1 MFIHVPPWRKAG
13 AQEKLNRRGRNA
25 GCIYFSPCTPRGGLS
40 LNRATCANTC
50 CTRTDKLAARNQVR
64 QALGGRLEHL
74 WKGAL
79 SPAMELQPASS
90 KRHFTSLRT
99 PRVTESKSIHE
110 KYIVN
115 NSTHTVLIC
124 MWINP
129 IYGHKGRLCQ
139 CTEDADKSPGQR
151 RAAHSW
157 KFVTL
162 LHHLM
167 LIHAALQMRLKWR
180 WQLRSVWW

>member
-1 MFIHVPPWRKAG
+1 MKKGWRSGEVEQARK
-13 AQEKLNRRGRNA
+13 KRGV
-25 GCIYFSPCTPRGGLS
+25 YLFFPCTPRGGLS
-40 LNRATCANTC
+40 LNQAACANTC
-50 CTRTDKLAARNQVR
+50 CTRTNKLAARNQVR

-90 KRHFTSLRT
+90 KHHFTSLRT

-110 KYIVN
+110 KYVVN

-139 CTEDADKSPGQR
+139 RTEDADKSPGQR